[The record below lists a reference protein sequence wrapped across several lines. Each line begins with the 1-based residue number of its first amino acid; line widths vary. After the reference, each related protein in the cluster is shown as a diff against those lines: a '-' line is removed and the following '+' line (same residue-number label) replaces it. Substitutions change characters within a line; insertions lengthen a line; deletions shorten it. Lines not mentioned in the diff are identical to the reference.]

1 MRGRGRVGLCASVLL
16 WVAPVAGQEPP
27 GPVARPEIALPE
39 VSTATLSN
47 GLELLTVSDPDT
59 RWVTVEVMVR
69 GGRGAD
75 PAGRSGLSRV
85 VAGALSK
92 GTANRSAREITDSI
106 DALGATLTTS
116 VSSDWISISL
126 GVLSPF
132 LDQALGL
139 LSDVLIHPTFPVLE
153 VERVKGQALAA
164 IGGGWS
170 EPGTT
175 AARVLARTVYGNHP
189 YGAAGVIEG
198 LGEVLVTDVRQFHN
212 RNFRPERT
220 LVVLSGEVDPAEAEA
235 LVGDHLGAWTGSG
248 RVEVSAAPE
257 LPEGPSGTVLVH
269 QPGSTRAVIAL
280 GHALPAAD
288 AADWTALGVANQLLG
303 GPSGRLATRFAQHPD
318 WAGRASSSVSRRLDQ
333 GLLQLRADVRAEV
346 ADSAV
351 GVMLEALEGLR
362 ERPPSEP
369 ELSGIVTSLL
379 RSTPLQRETAQQ
391 IGNVAAQHRMLN
403 LPLAEW
409 LETEE
414 RLRTLGAEAVRLAA
428 ERHFDP
434 ARAVVVVVGDA
445 TLLRPR
451 LAAFGPLRVEDIE
464 GATLTLADLAPPSA
478 EIDWRTESLRPG
490 QWTYRITADGRP
502 MGSLTRSLVASELD
516 GRRVYDLRSS
526 MQTGPQLLEQQVRFF
541 GSSFEPISSS
551 FELGMGG
558 SSVLADLEVGE
569 EGVRG
574 RRVLGDGQEIPFE
587 APAFPGAL
595 LGEMVEVALWLLP
608 LEEGLTLSLPI
619 MQVQSGAIARMSVRV
634 LRRVR
639 TTVPAGSF
647 DTFMIE
653 IAGDQGTQVAYALA
667 RSPHV
672 VVRLESVGESLVL
685 ELESSSG
692 RVPD

>member
-1 MRGRGRVGLCASVLL
+1 MRGRLGLVASVLL
-16 WVAPVAGQEPP
+16 WAAPVAGQEPP

-39 VSTATLSN
+39 VAAATLPN
-47 GLELLTVSDPDT
+47 GLELLTVWDPDT
-59 RWVTVEVMVR
+59 RWVTVEVLVR

-75 PAGRSGLSRV
+75 PVGRSGLSQV

-92 GTANRSAREITDSI
+92 GTANRSGREITDSI

-139 LSDVLIHPTFPVLE
+139 LSDLLIHPTFPVLE

-175 AARVLARTVYGNHP
+175 AGRVLARSVYGDHP

-198 LGEVLVTDVRQFHN
+198 LGEVLVTDVRQFHS

-220 LVVLSGEVDPAEAEA
+220 LVVVTGEADPGEAEA
-235 LVGDHLGAWTGSG
+235 LVGEHLGAWTGSG
-248 RVEVSAAPE
+248 RVEVPPPPE
-257 LPEGPSGTVLVH
+257 LPEGPSGAVLVH
-269 QPGSTRAVIAL
+269 QPGSTRAVIAI

-303 GPSGRLATRFAQHPD
+303 GPSGRLATRFAEHPE
-318 WAGRASSSVSRRLDQ
+318 WAGGAASSVSRRLDQ

-346 ADSAV
+346 ADSAIA
-351 GVMLEALEGLR
+351 GMLEALGGLR
-362 ERPPSEP
+362 ERPPGEP

-379 RSTPLQRETAQQ
+379 RSMPLQRETAQQ
-391 IGNVAAQHRMLN
+391 IGSGAARHRMLN

-409 LETEE
+409 LETEQ
-414 RLRTLGAEAVRLAA
+414 RLQTLGSEAVRLAA
-428 ERHFDP
+428 ERHLDP

-464 GATLTLADLAPPSA
+464 GATLTLADLAPPSV
-478 EIDWRTESLRPG
+478 EVDWRTERLRPG
-490 QWTYRITADGRP
+490 RWTYRISADGRP
-502 MGSLTRSLVASELD
+502 MGSLSRSLVASEVD

-526 MQTGPQLLEQQVRFF
+526 METGPQLLEQQVRFI

-551 FELGMGG
+551 FELSMGG
-558 SSVLADLEVGE
+558 ASVLADLEVGE

-619 MQVQSGAIARMSVRV
+619 MQVQSGAIARVSVRV
-634 LRRVR
+634 LGRVR

-653 IAGDQGTQVAYALA
+653 ISGDQGTQVAYALV